1 MRVRREHNFLSL
13 SLSKEFSI
21 HTHTYFLSD
30 HIDKKIE
37 DASKEA
43 QRGAAHVGKLGIKA
57 LRSHSVTLLQMG
69 QKALVQTATLAASSP
84 SVQKKENNTTAS
96 QDQQGE
102 ETF

>member
-69 QKALVQTATLAASSP
+69 QKALVQTGATPCIAALLKSGARISNAQP
-84 SVQKKENNTTAS
+84 
-96 QDQQGE
+96 
-102 ETF
+102 

>member
-1 MRVRREHNFLSL
+1 MIVRVTKAFLFFYTRTHN
-13 SLSKEFSI
+13 I
-21 HTHTYFLSD
+21 SD

-84 SVQKKENNTTAS
+84 LVEEKSTSDNSS

-102 ETF
+102 ETNSF

>member
-1 MRVRREHNFLSL
+1 MRVRRILF
-13 SLSKEFSI
+13 FSFKRLK
-21 HTHTYFLSD
+21 HTLLSD